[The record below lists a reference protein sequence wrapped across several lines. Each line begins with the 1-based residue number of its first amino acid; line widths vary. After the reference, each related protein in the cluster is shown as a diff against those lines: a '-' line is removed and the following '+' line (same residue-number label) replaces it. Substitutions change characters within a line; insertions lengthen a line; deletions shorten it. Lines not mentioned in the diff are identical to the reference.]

1 MDKGIRVAL
10 AFSTAMVLSLAGCRN
25 EIFPAG
31 RGYPPHV
38 QVTATVFWVGES
50 GGADRPD
57 VANAQSAWDERWQ
70 EHFGGLDD
78 PQHRRGACPAGFVPR
93 ENPFY
98 FALPY
103 NDFAGGVRKPSAAAV
118 VPWAGD
124 RAWGPGESMCKNRW
138 IRISRAGR
146 TCYAQWEDVGPFQT
160 DDAAYVFGAAAPRNQ
175 SNRQAGLD
183 VSPAVRDWLA
193 LGGMDKV
200 DWQFVEA
207 ADVPNGPWKDV
218 VTTSPICWR

>member
-1 MDKGIRVAL
+1 MVRNTPVAL
-10 AFSTAMVLSLAGCRN
+10 MILPALLLGCTGCRHDLSSS
-25 EIFPAG
+25 A
-31 RGYPPHV
+31 RTYPLHSRI
-38 QVTATVFWVGES
+38 TATGFWVGEPA
-50 GGADRPD
+50 GANG
-57 VANAQSAWDERWQ
+57 VANVQSAWDERWQ
-70 EHFGGLDD
+70 EHFGGVDD
-78 PQHRRGACPAGFVPR
+78 PRRRDGFRPAGFAPR

-103 NDFAGGVRKPSAAAV
+103 NDFAGGVRKPSASAV

-124 RAWGPGESMCKNRW
+124 RAWGAGESMCKNRW

-146 TCYAQWEDVGPFQT
+146 ACYAQWEDVGPFQT
-160 DDAAYVFGAAAPRNQ
+160 DDAAYVFGLAAPANR

-183 VSPAVRDWLA
+183 ISPAVRDYLG

-207 ADVPNGPWKDV
+207 ADVPPGPWKDV
-218 VTTSPICWR
+218 VTTSQTCWR